1 MKKFIVDKVE
11 LMEDGF
17 KYYAIFDKDN
27 KDWYN
32 EQKYFKDATLKIM
45 YSKDTLKVLS
55 INKDVSMIAPTM
67 SGDVV
72 EETEW
77 QEVDVNPNLY
87 FVGGKLVEL
96 KDYET
101 IKNGEI
107 EFDRAVKIEYLKA
120 ELSNLKTEYSEKEF
134 IFKEKYYQKNRDLD
148 KNNLTSIVVMLN
160 ATNQKVFK
168 EWKFKDEK
176 GNDVYVDL
184 NTLDMIN
191 LAKDMQEQTTKSMKI
206 ESKLIEKLDKLNEDE
221 LKTFD
226 SRKEYEI
233 LWN

>member
-1 MKKFIVDKVE
+1 MYYKIENGNFV
-11 LMEDGF
+11 GF
-17 KYYAIFDKDN
+17 YEQKDKDGNYTEITIEDWQMVLDKQSEGEVIFYNVKN
-27 KDWYN
+27 K
-32 EQKYFKDATLKIM
+32 KL
-45 YSKDTLKVLS
+45 
-55 INKDVSMIAPTM
+55 
-67 SGDVV
+67 
-72 EETEW
+72 ETI
-77 QEVDVNPNLY
+77 
-87 FVGGKLVEL
+87 KLNRF
-96 KDYET
+96 ET

-160 ATNQKVFK
+160 ATNQKDFK

-191 LAKDMQEQTTKSMKI
+191 LAKDMQEQTTKAMKT
-206 ESKLIEKLDKLNEDE
+206 ESKLIEKIENLTDVE
-221 LKTFD
+221 LKKFD

>member
-1 MKKFIVDKVE
+1 MFYKI
-11 LMEDGF
+11 EDNRFTGF
-17 KYYAIFDKDN
+17 YEDKDKTGDYTEITL
-27 KDWYN
+27 KDWQGVLDKQSEGEVIFYN
-32 EQKYFKDATLKIM
+32 VK
-45 YSKDTLKVLS
+45 
-55 INKDVSMIAPTM
+55 NKKL
-67 SGDVV
+67 
-72 EETEW
+72 ETI
-77 QEVDVNPNLY
+77 
-87 FVGGKLVEL
+87 KLNRF
-96 KDYET
+96 ET

>member
-1 MKKFIVDKVE
+1 MKYRI
-11 LMEDGF
+11 
-17 KYYAIFDKDN
+17 
-27 KDWYN
+27 
-32 EQKYFKDATLKIM
+32 
-45 YSKDTLKVLS
+45 
-55 INKDVSMIAPTM
+55 
-67 SGDVV
+67 
-72 EETEW
+72 EEGK
-77 QEVDVNPNLY
+77 
-87 FVGGKLVEL
+87 FVGFYEEVQEGGTFVEISIEDWQGLLNKQSEGEIIFYNSKPKKLETIKL
-96 KDYET
+96 NRFET

-191 LAKDMQEQTTKSMKI
+191 LAKDMQEQTTKAMKT
-206 ESKLIEKLDKLNEDE
+206 ESKLIEKIENLTDVE
-221 LKTFD
+221 LKKFD